1 MEENTA
7 ARWLHLRASMQRLA
21 AVLRNAS
28 TARPLS
34 TAAVT
39 GFVVMSAGDAAAQL
53 TVSSASNFD
62 GTRNLVSSS
71 YNGLA
76 SPCFYRW
83 YRLMDWLI
91 PGLAV
96 RRLVPK
102 VLLSQLVTTGAN
114 NPCYLSWCNSVEA
127 CLGAEP
133 VDWAAVRTKTLEQ
146 LQRELP
152 NLYGSSMIFWLP
164 VTGANYALVPDHL
177 KILFVS
183 SCSVLWGGFVSHV
196 AHRAA
201 AHGAAGPGR

>member
-1 MEENTA
+1 
-7 ARWLHLRASMQRLA
+7 MQRLGA
-21 AVLRNAS
+21 ALSSAS
-28 TARPLS
+28 TTRPLS
-34 TAAVT
+34 TAAAT
-39 GFVVMSAGDAAAQL
+39 GFVVMSVGDAAAQL
-53 TVSSASNFD
+53 TVASSEFD
-62 GTRNLVSSS
+62 ATRNLVSSG

-91 PGLAV
+91 PGLAI

-127 CLGAEP
+127 CLGDAP
-133 VDWAAVRTKTLEQ
+133 VDWAAVRGKTLEQ
-146 LQRELP
+146 LRRELP

-164 VTGANYALVPDHL
+164 VTGANYALIPDHL

-196 AHRAA
+196 AHRT
-201 AHGAAGPGR
+201 HDAGRTPQQEHS